1 MKNIFLIVNITYYI
15 LSMDIYDII
24 IYEDE
29 IFLLEQQYTAYKSLN
44 FKLEQK
50 IIDLNNK
57 IYNFIIEIIKLYN
70 YAIIKEKEYDKLN
83 KNYISIVNTYNTST
97 LYNNNIIDNLYKRIN
112 TLIDDNKKYNL
123 IILEKNSEIK
133 KLRNII
139 DSLKN

>member
-57 IYNFIIEIIKLYN
+57 IYNFIIEIIELYN

-112 TLIDDNKKYNL
+112 TLIDDNKKYNF